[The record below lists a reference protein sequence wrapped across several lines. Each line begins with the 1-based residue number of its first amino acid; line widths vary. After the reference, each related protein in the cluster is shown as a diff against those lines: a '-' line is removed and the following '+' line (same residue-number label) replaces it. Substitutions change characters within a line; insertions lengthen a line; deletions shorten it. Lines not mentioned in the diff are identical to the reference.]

1 MKITQFSVRN
11 PLVVSG
17 LAVALCLFGLFAYF
31 KLGVATMPNLDLPSV
46 GVVTI
51 YPGADPE
58 TVETNVTKVIED
70 AIAGLPN
77 IEKNGIRSV
86 SSAGVSNVTVTFND
100 QANSDL
106 ISVDVQRVVNGV
118 RGKLPSDAETPT
130 VMKFDVDAF
139 WGVGTVVI
147 SGQQPLVRLQDL
159 AENLIQPKFN
169 ALPGVS
175 SATVRSGVTRE
186 VHVLVDEDKL
196 RSRGLSIAQ
205 VVGALQSQQLEVPAG
220 TITQGTRD
228 FNVYFDSLATSM
240 SNLGEIVVQQTP
252 AGAIYLR
259 DVARLEDTTQ
269 KRSSIVRV
277 DGHEGV
283 ALTIAKLRE
292 ANSISVMESVK
303 HAIEELEPQLP
314 PNTEMA
320 VVVDSSIYTE
330 KSFHA
335 VQNALVEAV
344 LVTGVILLLF
354 LHTWRSTLIV
364 LVSIPISLL
373 STIVMMSLLG
383 YNLNLMTMIAL
394 TVSVG
399 ILVDDSIVVLE
410 NIYRHLDMGK
420 TPFAAAL
427 DGRAEIGTAAMTIT
441 LVDVVVYAPI
451 AVMTTGV
458 ARQFLGPFA
467 LVITAATLASLAVS
481 FTITPLLAK
490 MMLRHGEQKQ
500 GNGPLDRFGR
510 AWDRGFERLEHGYEV
525 LLRASLP
532 KRWLVIAV
540 GLATFAGGI
549 ALPMYGYIGQDF
561 FPSGDQS
568 EIDVQITM
576 PAATSLAAT
585 NAVTLAMEKD
595 LRAGFPEVRSIY
607 SIVGAG
613 GQSSSTN
620 SAQVA
625 VLLVPP
631 RERHRTAAQISQAVR
646 ETLGDRY
653 PGASLRIGMPNAF
666 GFGGFDGAP
675 IQVQLMGSDPATL
688 DALSAQVEAAVRQ
701 VPGAIDIRGDS
712 DNRQTQLRATIDWPR
727 AADLGVSARDAG
739 IGLRTALDGFTANG
753 LSLRQTG
760 KASIPLRVQREG
772 AEGLSPADLSRAT
785 VMGVKGPVE
794 LGQFT
799 TMRQA
804 QIPNSINRLNRMR
817 TVTVGLGAGNGRL
830 VGDVQKDVEAAVK
843 QVPVPAGYKVSY
855 GGAGEGGGESF
866 AELGRALG
874 VGVLLMYMLMMM
886 LFGSVTRPL
895 AVLMSLPLAV
905 VGALGGL
912 ALTHNPFTIFS
923 MLGVAV
929 LTGLVGKNAI
939 LLVDYTNHLRQQGYS
954 RSDALLKAGPTRL
967 RPIVMTT
974 VSVMAAL
981 LPIASGLEEGS
992 ELLVS
997 VAVVLIGGLLTS
1009 TLLTLV
1015 FVPAMYTI
1023 FDDLERGAV
1032 WLFSFEWARRS
1043 RPVEA
1048 QPAAA
1053 PAPALA
1059 LVGTPWVHDWT
1070 GEAVTVDAAE

>member
-31 KLGVATMPNLDLPSV
+31 RLGVATMPNLNLPSV
-46 GVVTI
+46 AVTTV

-77 IEKNGIRSV
+77 IDKNGLRSV
-86 SSAGVSNVTVTFND
+86 SSAGVSQVTVTFND
-100 QANSDL
+100 QANPDL

-139 WGVGTVVI
+139 WGIGTVVI
-147 SGQQPLVRLQDL
+147 SGQQPLVRLQDV
-159 AENLIQPKFN
+159 AENVVQPRFN
-169 ALPGVS
+169 ALSGVS
-175 SATVRSGVTRE
+175 STSIRSGVTRE
-186 VHVLVDEDKL
+186 IHVLVDEDKL
-196 RSRGLSIAQ
+196 RSRGLTISQ

-220 TITQGTRD
+220 SITQGTRD
-228 FNVYFDSLATSM
+228 FNVYFDSLATGVPS
-240 SNLGEIVVQQTP
+240 LGQIVVEQTP
-252 AGAIYLR
+252 AGPIYLR
-259 DVARLEDTTQ
+259 DIARVEDTT
-269 KRSSIVRV
+269 KKKDSIVRV
-277 DGHEGV
+277 DGQEGV
-283 ALTIAKLRE
+283 AIVVSKLRE
-292 ANSISVMESVK
+292 ANTIAVMDGVK
-303 HAIEELEPQLP
+303 QAIEELKPQLS
-314 PNTEMA
+314 PNTTMA
-320 VVVDSSIYTE
+320 VVVDSATYTD
-330 KSFHA
+330 KSFHT
-335 VQNALVEAV
+335 VQNALIEAV
-344 LVTGVILLLF
+344 LVTGLILLLF

-373 STIVMMSLLG
+373 STIVVMSLLH

-420 TPFAAAL
+420 SPFQAAL
-427 DGRAEIGTAAMTIT
+427 DGRGEIGLAAMTIT
-441 LVDVVVYAPI
+441 LVDVVVYLPI

-467 LVITAATLASLAVS
+467 VVITTATLASLAVS
-481 FTITPLLAK
+481 FTVTPLLAK
-490 MMLRHGEQKQ
+490 LLLRHGEQKQ
-500 GNGPLDRFGR
+500 GNNILDRFGR
-510 AWDRGFERLEHGYEV
+510 AWDRGFERLEHGYEW
-525 LLRASLP
+525 LLKASLP
-532 KRWLVIAV
+532 KRWLVIVV

-549 ALPMYGYIGQDF
+549 ALPMLGYIGNDF

-568 EIDVQITM
+568 EIDLQVTL

-585 NAVTLAMEKD
+585 NQVTLAIEKD
-595 LRAGFPEVRSIY
+595 LRAAFPEVRSIY

-613 GQSSSTN
+613 GESVSSN

-631 RERHRTAAQISQAVR
+631 HDRHRAAAEIAQSIR
-646 ETLGDRY
+646 EAFTGKY
-653 PGASLRIGMPNAF
+653 PGAELRIGMPNAF
-666 GFGGFDGAP
+666 GFGGFGGAP
-675 IQVQLMGSDPATL
+675 IQVQLLGADPATL
-688 DALSAQVEAAVRQ
+688 DALSAQVEATARQ
-701 VPGAIDIRGDS
+701 VPGAIDVRADN
-712 DNRQTQLRATIDWPR
+712 DNRQTQLRATIDWTR
-727 AADLGVSARDAG
+727 AADLGVTARDAG
-739 IGLRTALDGFTANG
+739 IGLRTALDGYTANG

-760 KASIPLRVQREG
+760 KASVPIRVQRDG
-772 AEGLSPADLSRAT
+772 AERLSPADLTRAT
-785 VMGVKGPVE
+785 VAGVKGTVE

-817 TVTVGLGAGNGRL
+817 TVTVGLGAGDGRL
-830 VGDVQKDVEAAVK
+830 VGDVQKDVTAAVN
-843 QVPVPAGYKVSY
+843 QIPLPAGYKVTY
-855 GGAGEGGGESF
+855 GGQGEDGGESF

-954 RSDALLKAGPTRL
+954 RSEALLKAGPTRL

-1023 FDDLERGAV
+1023 FDDLERGVV
-1032 WLFSFEWARRS
+1032 WLLSFKWARRS

-1048 QPAAA
+1048 A
-1053 PAPALA
+1053 PAPQPSLT